1 MAGLGLPHYKGIKD
15 HKVLRE
21 NEMEADIAATNM
33 VSSKSV
39 GINVL
44 EKLAQIYA
52 NGNLDAPSHFASLG
66 KIPLPI
72 VTYRERIENL
82 RLSN

>member
-1 MAGLGLPHYKGIKD
+1 MLD
-15 HKVLRE
+15 HKLLRE
-21 NEMEADIAATNM
+21 NEMEADVAAANM
-33 VSSKSV
+33 VGSKSV

-52 NGNLDAPSHFASLG
+52 NGNLDAPSHLAFLG
-66 KIPLPI
+66 KYPLPV